1 MAQVLIRG
9 RLLVCSAAAEPRTDA
24 ALLVED
30 GVITALGD
38 AAVRRADGGTERLDF
53 PGQVIAPGLIDSHV
67 HLMWSGAGIE
77 NGVDPMYAAI
87 GQPAASLAARVVA
100 NLQAALSR
108 GVTTVRDCGGLAE
121 VIIPVAQAVRAGL
134 LVAPRVITAG
144 APLTTTG
151 GHCWFLQNEAE
162 GETAVRRAVRRMHQA
177 GADFIKV
184 MATGGGTRGTNP
196 NAAQYGLEELQAI
209 VHDAHRLGLRV
220 TAHAHGT
227 EGIERCV
234 AAGCDGIEHCT
245 WLARDRPGTDYR
257 PELVEQIRA
266 RRTFVCKTI
275 AGFERWPLEE
285 LEAAGA
291 RHPAWDRFATFRH
304 LVAAG
309 APVIAG
315 TDAGIVDTNF
325 VDLART
331 METMVGLGA
340 MTPAA
345 VLLSATATAAEALA
359 LDDRIGTL
367 EVGKRADCIVLDAD
381 PLADIR
387 ALRQV
392 RTVLRDGA
400 PVARDGYLLAGP
412 PPGAR
417 QNQAR
422 PAPSP
427 P

>member
-9 RLLVCSAAAEPRTDA
+9 RLLVSSAAAEPHSDA

-30 GVITALGD
+30 GVIVEIGD
-38 AAVRRADGGTERLDF
+38 AALRQADRSARRLVY
-53 PGQVIAPGLIDSHV
+53 PGQVIVPGLIDSHV

-87 GQPAASLAARVVA
+87 GQPPASLAVRVVA
-100 NLQAALSR
+100 NLRAALSR

-121 VIIPVAQAVRAGL
+121 VIIPVAQAVREGL

-196 NAAQYGLEELQAI
+196 HAAQYGIEELQEI

-234 AAGCDGIEHCT
+234 GAGCDGIEHCT

-257 PELVEQIRA
+257 PELVEQMRA

-285 LEAAGA
+285 IEAAGA
-291 RHPAWDRFATFRH
+291 RHPAWDRFAPFRD

-309 APVIAG
+309 VPVIAG

-331 METMVGLGA
+331 METMVGLGG

-359 LDDRIGTL
+359 LDHRIGTL

-392 RTVLRDGA
+392 RAVLRDGA
-400 PVARDGYLLAGP
+400 QVARDGYVLA
-412 PPGAR
+412 A
-417 QNQAR
+417 
-422 PAPSP
+422 PAP
-427 P
+427 

>member
-9 RLLVCSAAAEPRTDA
+9 GLLVCSAAAEPCSDA

-30 GVITALGD
+30 GVIVETGD
-38 AAVRRADGGTERLDF
+38 AAVRLATDGVQHLDYS
-53 PGQVIAPGLIDSHV
+53 GKVIAPGLIDSHV

-87 GQPAASLAARVVA
+87 GQPAARLAAQAVA
-100 NLQAALSR
+100 NLRAALSR

-121 VIIPVAQAVRAGL
+121 VIIPVAHAVRDGL
-134 LVAPRVITAG
+134 LVAPRVIAAG

-162 GETAVRRAVRRMHQA
+162 GEAAVRRAVRRMHKA

-196 NAAQYGLEELQAI
+196 RAAQYELEELQAI
-209 VHDAHRLGLRV
+209 VLDAHRLGLRV

-234 AAGCDGIEHCT
+234 GAGCDGIEHCT

-257 PELVEQIRA
+257 PELVERIRA
-266 RRTFVCKTI
+266 RGTFVCRTI

-285 LEAAGA
+285 LQAAGT
-291 RHPAWDRFATFRH
+291 RHPAWDGFATFRD

-309 APVIAG
+309 VPVIAG

-331 METMVGLGA
+331 LETMVGLGG

-345 VLLSATATAAEALA
+345 VLQAATATAAQALD
-359 LDDRIGTL
+359 LDDRVGTL

-381 PLADIR
+381 PRADVR

-392 RTVLRDGA
+392 RAVIRDGTL
-400 PVARDGYLLAGP
+400 VAHDGYVLA
-412 PPGAR
+412 A
-417 QNQAR
+417 
-422 PAPSP
+422 PAP
-427 P
+427 

>member
-1 MAQVLIRG
+1 MTQVLIRG
-9 RLLVCSAAAEPRTDA
+9 GLLVCDAAAEPRSDA

-30 GVITALGD
+30 GVIVEIGD
-38 AAVRRADGGTERLDF
+38 DAIRLAAGGAQHLDYA
-53 PGQVIAPGLIDSHV
+53 GQVIAPGLIDSHV
-67 HLMWSGAGIE
+67 HLMWSGAGVE
-77 NGVDPMYAAI
+77 NGVDPMYAAL
-87 GQPAASLAARVVA
+87 GEPAARLAVRAVA
-100 NLQAALSR
+100 NLRAALSR
-108 GVTTVRDCGGLAE
+108 GITTVRDCGGLAE
-121 VIIPVAQAVRAGL
+121 VIIPVARAVRDGL
-134 LVAPRVITAG
+134 PVAPRVVTAG

-162 GETAVRRAVRRMHQA
+162 GEAAVRRAVRRMHHA

-196 NAAQYGLEELQAI
+196 RAAQYELEELQAI

-234 AAGCDGIEHCT
+234 GAGCDGIEHCT
-245 WLARDRPGTDYR
+245 WLARDRAGTDYR

-266 RRTFVCKTI
+266 RGTFVCRTI

-285 LEAAGA
+285 IEAAGT
-291 RHPAWDRFATFRH
+291 RHPAWDGFATFRD

-309 APVIAG
+309 VPVIAG

-331 METMVGLGA
+331 LETMVGLGGL
-340 MTPAA
+340 TPAA
-345 VLLSATATAAEALA
+345 VLQAATATAAQA
-359 LDDRIGTL
+359 LDLADQVGTL

-381 PLADIR
+381 PLADVR

-392 RTVLRDGA
+392 RAVIRDGTL
-400 PVARDGYLLAGP
+400 VAREGYVLAT
-412 PPGAR
+412 
-417 QNQAR
+417 
-422 PAPSP
+422 PAPP
-427 P
+427 AP

>member
-1 MAQVLIRG
+1 MSVAQVLIRG
-9 RLLVCSAAAEPRTDA
+9 RLLVCNAAAEPRSDA

-30 GVITALGD
+30 GVIVEIGD
-38 AAVRRADGGTERLDF
+38 AALRLAAAGAQTLDYS
-53 PGQVIAPGLIDSHV
+53 GQVIAPGLIDSHV
-67 HLMWSGAGIE
+67 HLMWSGARVE

-87 GQPAASLAARVVA
+87 GEPDARLAVRALA
-100 NLQAALSR
+100 NLRAALSR

-121 VIIPVAQAVRAGL
+121 VVIPVAQAVRDGL

-162 GETAVRRAVRRMHQA
+162 GEAAVRRAVRRMHKA

-196 NAAQYGLEELQAI
+196 RAAQYELEELQAI

-234 AAGCDGIEHCT
+234 GAGCDGIEHCT
-245 WLARDRPGTDYR
+245 WLARDRPGTDFR

-266 RRTFVCKTI
+266 QGIFVCRTI

-285 LEAAGA
+285 LQAAGA
-291 RHPAWDRFATFRH
+291 RHPAWDGFATFRA

-309 APVIAG
+309 VPVIAG

-331 METMVGLGA
+331 LETMVGLGG

-345 VLLSATATAAEALA
+345 VLQAATATAAQALA
-359 LDDRIGTL
+359 LDDRVGTL
-367 EVGKRADCIVLDAD
+367 EVGKRADCIVLEAD

-392 RTVLRDGA
+392 RAVIRDGVQ
-400 PVARDGYLLAGP
+400 VARDGYVVA
-412 PPGAR
+412 A
-417 QNQAR
+417 
-422 PAPSP
+422 PAS
-427 P
+427 

>member
-9 RLLVCSAAAEPRTDA
+9 GLLVCNAAAEPRSDA

-30 GVITALGD
+30 GVIVETGD
-38 AAVRRADGGTERLDF
+38 AAVRLAQGEARRLDY

-67 HLMWSGAGIE
+67 HLMWSGSGIE
-77 NGVDPMYAAI
+77 NGADPMYAAI
-87 GQPAASLAARVVA
+87 GQPTARLAVRVVA
-100 NLQAALSR
+100 NLRAALSR

-121 VIIPVAQAVRAGL
+121 VIIPVAQAVRDGL
-134 LVAPRVITAG
+134 LVAPRVVTAG

-162 GETAVRRAVRRMHQA
+162 GEAAVRRSVRRMHKA

-196 NAAQYGLEELQAI
+196 RAAQYEMEELQAI

-234 AAGCDGIEHCT
+234 GAGCDGIEHCT
-245 WLARDRPGTDYR
+245 WLPRDRPGIDYR
-257 PELVEQIRA
+257 PDLVEQIRA
-266 RRTFVCKTI
+266 QGIFVCRTI

-285 LEAAGA
+285 LQAVGT
-291 RHPAWDRFATFRH
+291 RHPAWDGFATFRA

-309 APVIAG
+309 VSVIAG

-331 METMVGLGA
+331 METMVGLGG

-345 VLLSATATAAEALA
+345 VLQAATATAAQALT
-359 LDDRIGTL
+359 LDDQVGTL

-381 PLADIR
+381 PLADVR

-392 RTVLRDGA
+392 RAVIRDGTL
-400 PVARDGYLLAGP
+400 VAREGYLLA
-412 PPGAR
+412 A
-417 QNQAR
+417 
-422 PAPSP
+422 PAP
-427 P
+427 

>member
-9 RLLVCSAAAEPRTDA
+9 RLLVCNAAAEPRSDA

-30 GVITALGD
+30 GVIVETGD
-38 AAVRRADGGTERLDF
+38 AAVRLAQGKAQLLDY

-77 NGVDPMYAAI
+77 HGRDPMYAAI
-87 GQPAASLAARVVA
+87 GQPAARLAVQTVA
-100 NLQAALSR
+100 NLRAALSR

-121 VIIPVAQAVRAGL
+121 VIIPVGQAVRDGL
-134 LVAPRVITAG
+134 LVAPRVLTAG

-151 GHCWFLQNEAE
+151 GHCWFLENEAE
-162 GETAVRRAVRRMHQA
+162 GETAVRRAVRRMHRA

-196 NAAQYGLEELQAI
+196 NAAQYGLDELQAI

-234 AAGCDGIEHCT
+234 GAGCDGIEHCS

-257 PELVEQIRA
+257 PHLVERMRA

-285 LEAAGA
+285 LEAAGSQ
-291 RHPAWDRFATFRH
+291 HPAWDAFATFRD

-309 APVIAG
+309 VPVIAG

-331 METMVGLGA
+331 LETMVGLGG

-345 VLLSATATAAEALA
+345 VLQAATATAAEALG
-359 LDDRIGTL
+359 LDDQVGTL
-367 EVGKRADCIVLDAD
+367 EVGKRADCIILDAD
-381 PLADIR
+381 PRADIR

-392 RTVLRDGA
+392 RMVIRDGV
-400 PVARDGYLLAGP
+400 PVARDGYVLARL
-412 PPGAR
+412 A
-417 QNQAR
+417 
-422 PAPSP
+422 PAP
-427 P
+427 

>member
-9 RLLVCSAAAEPRTDA
+9 GLLVCSGAAAPRSDA

-30 GVITALGD
+30 GVIVEIGD
-38 AAVRRADGGTERLDF
+38 AAVRLATDGARHLDYS
-53 PGQVIAPGLIDSHV
+53 GQVIAPGLIDSHV
-67 HLMWSGAGIE
+67 HLMWSGAGVE

-87 GQPAASLAARVVA
+87 GQPAARLAARAVA
-100 NLQAALSR
+100 NLRAALSR

-121 VIIPVAQAVRAGL
+121 VIIPVAQAVRDGL
-134 LVAPRVITAG
+134 LMAPRVVTAG

-162 GETAVRRAVRRMHQA
+162 GEAAVRRAVRRMHRA

-196 NAAQYGLEELQAI
+196 RAAQYALEELQAI

-234 AAGCDGIEHCT
+234 GAGCDGIEHCT
-245 WLARDRPGTDYR
+245 WLARDGGGTDYR

-266 RRTFVCKTI
+266 RGIFVCKTI

-285 LEAAGA
+285 LQAAGE
-291 RHPAWDRFATFRH
+291 RHPAWDGFATFRD

-309 APVIAG
+309 VPVIAG

-331 METMVGLGA
+331 LETMVGLGG

-345 VLLSATATAAEALA
+345 VLQAATATAAQALA
-359 LDDRIGTL
+359 LDDEVGTL

-392 RTVLRDGA
+392 RAVIRDGV
-400 PVARDGYLLAGP
+400 PLARDGYVLAVP
-412 PPGAR
+412 TL
-417 QNQAR
+417 R
-422 PAPSP
+422 PSCRTGDNTP
-427 P
+427 

>member
-1 MAQVLIRG
+1 MSVAQVLIRG
-9 RLLVCSAAAEPRTDA
+9 RLLVCDAAAEPRSDA
-24 ALLVED
+24 ALLVEE
-30 GVITALGD
+30 GVIVETGN
-38 AAVRRADGGTERLDF
+38 AAVRLAQSDAQRLDY

-67 HLMWSGAGIE
+67 HLMWSGAGVE

-87 GQPAASLAARVVA
+87 GQPGARLAVRALA
-100 NLQAALSR
+100 NLRAALSR

-121 VIIPVAQAVRAGL
+121 VIIPVAQAVRDGL
-134 LVAPRVITAG
+134 LMAPRVVTAG
-144 APLTTTG
+144 APLTSTG

-162 GETAVRRAVRRMHQA
+162 GEAAVRRAVRRMHKA

-196 NAAQYGLEELQAI
+196 RAAQYELEELQAI

-227 EGIERCV
+227 EGIERCIT
-234 AAGCDGIEHCT
+234 AGCDGIEHCT

-257 PELVEQIRA
+257 PRLAEQIRA
-266 RRTFVCKTI
+266 RGIFVCRTI

-285 LEAAGA
+285 LQEAGT
-291 RHPAWDRFATFRH
+291 RHPAWDGFATFRD

-309 APVIAG
+309 VPVIAG

-331 METMVGLGA
+331 LETMVGLGG

-345 VLLSATATAAEALA
+345 VLHAATATAAQALA
-359 LDDRIGTL
+359 LDDRVGTL
-367 EVGKRADCIVLDAD
+367 EVGKRADCIVLEAD

-392 RTVLRDGA
+392 RAVIRDGVQ
-400 PVARDGYLLAGP
+400 VARDGYVVA
-412 PPGAR
+412 A
-417 QNQAR
+417 
-422 PAPSP
+422 PAS
-427 P
+427 

>member
-1 MAQVLIRG
+1 MR
-9 RLLVCSAAAEPRTDA
+9 RCWS
-24 ALLVED
+24 
-30 GVITALGD
+30 
-38 AAVRRADGGTERLDF
+38 RRASSWRRERCRAVAQSDAQRLDY

-67 HLMWSGAGIE
+67 HLMWSGAGVE
-77 NGVDPMYAAI
+77 NGVDPSTRRSDSRMP
-87 GQPAASLAARVVA
+87 GSRCGRWPTCGP
-100 NLQAALSR
+100 ALSR

-121 VIIPVAQAVRAGL
+121 VIIPVAQAVRDGL
-134 LVAPRVITAG
+134 LMAPRVVTAG

-162 GETAVRRAVRRMHQA
+162 GEAAVRRAVRRMHKA

-196 NAAQYGLEELQAI
+196 RAAQYELEELQAI

-234 AAGCDGIEHCT
+234 GAGCDGIEHCT

-266 RRTFVCKTI
+266 QGIFVCRTI

-285 LEAAGA
+285 LQAAGA
-291 RHPAWDRFATFRH
+291 RHPAWDAFATFRA

-309 APVIAG
+309 VPVIAG

-331 METMVGLGA
+331 LETMVGLGG

-345 VLLSATATAAEALA
+345 VLQAATATAAQALA
-359 LDDRIGTL
+359 LDDRVGTL

-392 RTVLRDGA
+392 RAVIRDGVQ
-400 PVARDGYLLAGP
+400 VARDGYVVA
-412 PPGAR
+412 A
-417 QNQAR
+417 
-422 PAPSP
+422 PAS
-427 P
+427 

>member
-9 RLLVCSAAAEPRTDA
+9 RLLVCSAAAEPRSDA

-30 GVITALGD
+30 GVIVEIGD
-38 AAVRRADGGTERLDF
+38 AALRQADRSARRLVYPE
-53 PGQVIAPGLIDSHV
+53 QVIAPGLIDSHV

-87 GQPAASLAARVVA
+87 GQPAASLAVRVVA
-100 NLQAALSR
+100 NLRAALSR

-121 VIIPVAQAVRAGL
+121 VIIPVAQAVREGL

-196 NAAQYGLEELQAI
+196 NAAQYGIEELQAI

-234 AAGCDGIEHCT
+234 GAGCDGIEHCT

-257 PELVEQIRA
+257 PELVEQMRA

-275 AGFERWPLEE
+275 AGFERWPLEAI
-285 LEAAGA
+285 EAAGA
-291 RHPAWDRFATFRH
+291 RHSAWDRFAPFRD

-309 APVIAG
+309 VPVIAG

-331 METMVGLGA
+331 METMVGLGG

-359 LDDRIGTL
+359 LDHRIGTL

-392 RTVLRDGA
+392 RAVLRDGA
-400 PVARDGYLLAGP
+400 QVARDGYVLA
-412 PPGAR
+412 A
-417 QNQAR
+417 
-422 PAPSP
+422 PAP
-427 P
+427 

>member
-9 RLLVCSAAAEPRTDA
+9 RLLVCSAAAEPRSDA

-30 GVITALGD
+30 GVIVEIGD
-38 AAVRRADGGTERLDF
+38 AALRQADRSARRLVYPE
-53 PGQVIAPGLIDSHV
+53 QVIAPGLIDSHV

-87 GQPAASLAARVVA
+87 GQPAASLAVRVVA
-100 NLQAALSR
+100 NLRAALSR

-121 VIIPVAQAVRAGL
+121 VIIPVAQAVREGL

-196 NAAQYGLEELQAI
+196 NAAQYGLAELQAI
-209 VHDAHRLGLRV
+209 IHDAHRLGLRV

-234 AAGCDGIEHCT
+234 GAGCDGIEHCT

-257 PELVEQIRA
+257 PELVEQMRA

-285 LEAAGA
+285 IEAAGV
-291 RHPAWDRFATFRH
+291 RHSAWDRFAPFRD

-309 APVIAG
+309 VPVIAG

-331 METMVGLGA
+331 METMVGLGG

-359 LDDRIGTL
+359 LDHRIGTL

-392 RTVLRDGA
+392 RAVLRDGA
-400 PVARDGYLLAGP
+400 QVARDGYVLA
-412 PPGAR
+412 A
-417 QNQAR
+417 
-422 PAPSP
+422 PAP
-427 P
+427 